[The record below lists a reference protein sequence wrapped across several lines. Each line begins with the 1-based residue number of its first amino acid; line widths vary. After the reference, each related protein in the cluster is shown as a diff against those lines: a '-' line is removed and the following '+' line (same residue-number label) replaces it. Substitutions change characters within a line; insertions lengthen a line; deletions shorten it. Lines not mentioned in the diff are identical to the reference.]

1 MNLFYIWNSILTKS
15 EMNKILLIIASF
27 IMAGSISAQT
37 MHQSAAT
44 QRSVL
49 ISQDSLKADVQKEVD
64 MKMYPVLWH
73 QTSAE
78 YRALCYQAF
87 NAAKTYIETL
97 IPNRE
102 PNEKFAIITDLDET
116 IIDNS
121 YLEAKQIKEGKEY
134 NNARWKEWVN
144 MSAATEVPGAIEF
157 LQWAASRNITIFYIS
172 NRSVSD
178 VKATLAN
185 MKKLQLPNADEE
197 HMLFLSTESTKEPRR
212 QIVAKDHKIV
222 MLMGDNLND
231 FTNLFEKKSIDDRK
245 AETDKVKDEWGK
257 KFIVLPNAIYGEW
270 ENAFYDY
277 KRNLT
282 PKEKEAKRKDLLKVY

>member
-1 MNLFYIWNSILTKS
+1 
-15 EMNKILLIIASF
+15 MNKILIVIASF
-27 IMAGSISAQT
+27 FVAGSISAQT

-49 ISQDSLKADVQKEVD
+49 ISQDSIKADVQKEVD

-87 NAAKTYIETL
+87 NVAKTYLETL
-97 IPNRE
+97 IPGRE

-178 VKATLAN
+178 VKPTLAN
-185 MKKLQLPNADEE
+185 LNKLQLPNADEE
-197 HMLFLSTESTKEPRR
+197 HMLFLSAESTKEPRR

-282 PKEKEAKRKDLLKVY
+282 PKEKETKRKDLLKVY

>member
-1 MNLFYIWNSILTKS
+1 
-15 EMNKILLIIASF
+15 MNKILIVIASF
-27 IMAGSISAQT
+27 FVAGSISAQT

-49 ISQDSLKADVQKEVD
+49 ISHDSIKADVQKEVD

-87 NAAKTYIETL
+87 NVAKTYLETL

-134 NNARWKEWVN
+134 SSARWKEWVN
-144 MSAATEVPGAIEF
+144 MSAATGVPGAVEF

-178 VKATLAN
+178 VKPTLAN
-185 MKKLQLPNADEE
+185 LKKLQLPNADEE
-197 HMLFLSTESTKEPRR
+197 HMLFLSAESTKEPRR
-212 QIVAKDHKIV
+212 QIVAKDNKIV

-245 AETDKVKDEWGK
+245 TETDKVKDEWGK

-282 PKEKEAKRKDLLKVY
+282 PKEKETKRKDLLKVY

>member
-1 MNLFYIWNSILTKS
+1 
-15 EMNKILLIIASF
+15 
-27 IMAGSISAQT
+27 MAEGISAQT

-87 NAAKTYIETL
+87 NAAKTYLETL
-97 IPNRE
+97 IPNRGT
-102 PNEKFAIITDLDET
+102 NEKFAIITDLDET

-134 NNARWKEWVN
+134 SSARWKEWVN
-144 MSAATEVPGAIEF
+144 LSAATGVPGAVEF

-178 VKATLAN
+178 VKPTLAN
-185 MKKLQLPNADEE
+185 LIKLQLPNADEE
-197 HMLFLSTESTKEPRR
+197 HMLFLSAESTKEPRR

-231 FTNLFEKKSIDDRK
+231 FSNLFEKKSIDDRK
-245 AETDKVKDEWGK
+245 METDKVKDEWGK

-282 PKEKEAKRKDLLKVY
+282 PKEKETKRKDLLKVY

>member
-1 MNLFYIWNSILTKS
+1 
-15 EMNKILLIIASF
+15 MNKILIVIASF
-27 IMAGSISAQT
+27 LVAGSISAQT

-49 ISQDSLKADVQKEVD
+49 ISQDSLKAEVQKEVD

-87 NAAKTYIETL
+87 NVAKTYLETL

>member
-1 MNLFYIWNSILTKS
+1 
-15 EMNKILLIIASF
+15 MNKILIVIASF
-27 IMAGSISAQT
+27 FVAGSISAQT

-49 ISQDSLKADVQKEVD
+49 ISQDSIKADVQKEVD

-116 IIDNS
+116 IIYNS

-134 NNARWKEWVN
+134 SSARWKEWVN

-185 MKKLQLPNADEE
+185 MKKL
-197 HMLFLSTESTKEPRR
+197 
-212 QIVAKDHKIV
+212 
-222 MLMGDNLND
+222 
-231 FTNLFEKKSIDDRK
+231 
-245 AETDKVKDEWGK
+245 
-257 KFIVLPNAIYGEW
+257 
-270 ENAFYDY
+270 
-277 KRNLT
+277 
-282 PKEKEAKRKDLLKVY
+282 

>member
-1 MNLFYIWNSILTKS
+1 
-15 EMNKILLIIASF
+15 MNKILIVIASF
-27 IMAGSISAQT
+27 LVAGSVSAQT

-87 NAAKTYIETL
+87 NVAKTYLETL
-97 IPNRE
+97 IPGRE

-144 MSAATEVPGAIEF
+144 MSAATEVPGAVEF

-212 QIVAKDHKIV
+212 KIVSKDHKIV

-231 FTNLFEKKSIDDRK
+231 FTNFFEKKSIDDRK
-245 AETDKVKDEWGK
+245 AETDKVRGEWGK

>member
-1 MNLFYIWNSILTKS
+1 
-15 EMNKILLIIASF
+15 MNKILIVIASF
-27 IMAGSISAQT
+27 LVAGSISAQT

-87 NAAKTYIETL
+87 NVAKTYLETL
-97 IPNRE
+97 IPGRE
-102 PNEKFAIITDLDET
+102 PNEKYAIITDLDET

-245 AETDKVKDEWGK
+245 AETDKVRGEWGK

-282 PKEKEAKRKDLLKVY
+282 PKEKETKRKDLLKVY

>member
-1 MNLFYIWNSILTKS
+1 
-15 EMNKILLIIASF
+15 MNKILIIIASF

-49 ISQDSLKADVQKEVD
+49 ISQDSIKADVQKEVD

-87 NAAKTYIETL
+87 NVAKTYLETL

-134 NNARWKEWVN
+134 SSARWKEWVN
-144 MSAATEVPGAIEF
+144 MSAATGVPGAVEF

-178 VKATLAN
+178 VKPTLAN
-185 MKKLQLPNADEE
+185 LIKLNLPNADEE
-197 HMLFLSTESTKEPRR
+197 HMLFLSAESTKEPRR
-212 QIVAKDHKIV
+212 QIVAKNYKIV

-245 AETDKVKDEWGK
+245 TETDKVKDEWGK

-282 PKEKEAKRKDLLKVY
+282 PKEKETKRKDLLKVY

>member
-1 MNLFYIWNSILTKS
+1 
-15 EMNKILLIIASF
+15 MNKILIVIASF
-27 IMAGSISAQT
+27 LVAGSISAQT

-87 NAAKTYIETL
+87 NVAKTYLETL
-97 IPNRE
+97 IPGRE
-102 PNEKFAIITDLDET
+102 PDEKFAIITDLDET

-144 MSAATEVPGAIEF
+144 MSAATGVPGAVEF

-178 VKATLAN
+178 VKPTLAN
-185 MKKLQLPNADEE
+185 LIKLQLPNADEE
-197 HMLFLSTESTKEPRR
+197 HMLFLSAESTKEPRR

-231 FTNLFEKKSIDDRK
+231 FSNLFEKKSIDDRK
-245 AETDKVKDEWGK
+245 TETDKVKDEWGK

-282 PKEKEAKRKDLLKVY
+282 PKEKETKRKDLLKGY

>member
-1 MNLFYIWNSILTKS
+1 
-15 EMNKILLIIASF
+15 MNKILLIIASF

-49 ISQDSLKADVQKEVD
+49 ISQDSIKADVQKEVD

-87 NAAKTYIETL
+87 NVAKTYLETL
-97 IPNRE
+97 ISNRE

-134 NNARWKEWVN
+134 SSARWKEWVN
-144 MSAATEVPGAIEF
+144 MSAATGVPGAVEF

-178 VKATLAN
+178 VKPTLAN
-185 MKKLQLPNADEE
+185 MIKLQLPNADEE
-197 HMLFLSTESTKEPRR
+197 HMLFLSAESTKEPRR
-212 QIVAKDHKIV
+212 QIVAKNYKIV

-245 AETDKVKDEWGK
+245 TETDKVKDEWGK

-282 PKEKEAKRKDLLKVY
+282 PKEKETKRKDLLKVY

>member
-1 MNLFYIWNSILTKS
+1 
-15 EMNKILLIIASF
+15 MNKLLIVIASF
-27 IMAGSISAQT
+27 LVAGSISAQT

-49 ISQDSLKADVQKEVD
+49 ISQDSIKADVQKEVD

-87 NAAKTYIETL
+87 NVAKTYLETL
-97 IPNRE
+97 IPGRE

-245 AETDKVKDEWGK
+245 AETDKVRGEWGK

-282 PKEKEAKRKDLLKVY
+282 PKEKETKRKDLLKGY

>member
-1 MNLFYIWNSILTKS
+1 
-15 EMNKILLIIASF
+15 MNKILIVIASF
-27 IMAGSISAQT
+27 LVAGSISAQT

-49 ISQDSLKADVQKEVD
+49 ISQDSIKADVQKEVD

-245 AETDKVKDEWGK
+245 TETDKVKDEWGK

-282 PKEKEAKRKDLLKVY
+282 PKEKETKRKDLLKVY

>member
-1 MNLFYIWNSILTKS
+1 
-15 EMNKILLIIASF
+15 MNKLLIFIASL

-37 MHQSAAT
+37 MQQSAEL
-44 QRSVL
+44 QRSALVV
-49 ISQDSLKADVQKEVD
+49 QDNTKADVQKEVD
-64 MKMYPVLWH
+64 IKMYPVLWH

-87 NAAKTYIETL
+87 NVAKTYLETL

-102 PNEKFAIITDLDET
+102 QNEKFAIITDLDET

-121 YLEAKQIKEGKEY
+121 YLEAKEIKNGVEY
-134 NNARWKEWVN
+134 SSQGWKDWVN
-144 MSAATEVPGAIEF
+144 MSAATGVPGAVEF

-178 VKATLAN
+178 VKPTLEN
-185 MKKLQLPNADEE
+185 LIKLQLPNADEE
-197 HMLFLSTESTKEPRR
+197 HMLFLSSESTKEPRR
-212 QIVAKDHKIV
+212 QIVAKDYKIV

-231 FTNLFEKKSIDDRK
+231 FSNLFEKKSIDDRK
-245 AETDKVKDEWGK
+245 TETDKVRDEWGK

-270 ENAFYDY
+270 ENAFYNY

-282 PKEKEAKRKDLLKVY
+282 PKEKETIRKDLLKGY

>member
-1 MNLFYIWNSILTKS
+1 
-15 EMNKILLIIASF
+15 MNKILIVIASF
-27 IMAGSISAQT
+27 FVAGSISAQT

-134 NNARWKEWVN
+134 SSARWKEWVN

-178 VKATLAN
+178 VKPTLAN

-245 AETDKVKDEWGK
+245 AETDKVRGEWGK

>member
-1 MNLFYIWNSILTKS
+1 
-15 EMNKILLIIASF
+15 MNKILIFIASF
-27 IMAGSISAQT
+27 LVAGSISAQT

-49 ISQDSLKADVQKEVD
+49 ISQDSLKAEVQKEVD

-144 MSAATEVPGAIEF
+144 MSAATEVPGAVDF

-245 AETDKVKDEWGK
+245 AETDKVRGEWGK

-282 PKEKEAKRKDLLKVY
+282 PKEKETKRKDLLKGY

>member
-1 MNLFYIWNSILTKS
+1 
-15 EMNKILLIIASF
+15 MNKILIVIASF
-27 IMAGSISAQT
+27 FVAGSISAQT

-49 ISQDSLKADVQKEVD
+49 ISQDSIKADVQKEVD

-197 HMLFLSTESTKEPRR
+197 HMLFLSAESTKEPRR

-245 AETDKVKDEWGK
+245 AETDKVRGEWGK

-282 PKEKEAKRKDLLKVY
+282 PKEKEAKRKDLLKGY

>member
-1 MNLFYIWNSILTKS
+1 MNRILIVIAFSIVA
-15 EMNKILLIIASF
+15 E
-27 IMAGSISAQT
+27 SISAQT
-37 MHQSAAT
+37 IQKSAEL

-49 ISQDSLKADVQKEVD
+49 IIQDSTKADVLKEAD
-64 MKMYPVLWH
+64 IKTYPVLWH

-87 NAAKTYIETL
+87 NVARTYLETL
-97 IPNRE
+97 IPNRG

-134 NNARWKEWVN
+134 SSASWREWVN
-144 MSAATEVPGAIEF
+144 MSAATGVPGAVDF
-157 LQWAASRNITIFYIS
+157 LQWAASQNITIFYIS

-178 VKATLAN
+178 VKPTLAN
-185 MKKLQLPNADEE
+185 IKRLQLPNADEE
-197 HMLFLSTESTKEPRR
+197 HMLFLSNESTKEPRR
-212 QIVAKDHKIV
+212 QIVAKDHKVV

-231 FTNLFEKKSIDDRK
+231 FSNLFEKKSIDDRK
-245 AETDKVKDEWGK
+245 AETDKARDEWGK
-257 KFIVLPNAIYGEW
+257 KFIVLPNAMYGEW

-277 KRNLT
+277 KRNLA
-282 PKEKEAKRKDLLKVY
+282 PNEKDAKRKDLLKGY

>member
-1 MNLFYIWNSILTKS
+1 
-15 EMNKILLIIASF
+15 
-27 IMAGSISAQT
+27 
-37 MHQSAAT
+37 
-44 QRSVL
+44 
-49 ISQDSLKADVQKEVD
+49 
-64 MKMYPVLWH
+64 
-73 QTSAE
+73 
-78 YRALCYQAF
+78 
-87 NAAKTYIETL
+87 
-97 IPNRE
+97 
-102 PNEKFAIITDLDET
+102 
-116 IIDNS
+116 
-121 YLEAKQIKEGKEY
+121 
-134 NNARWKEWVN
+134 
-144 MSAATEVPGAIEF
+144 MSAATGVPGAVEF

-245 AETDKVKDEWGK
+245 AETDKVRGEWGK

>member
-1 MNLFYIWNSILTKS
+1 
-15 EMNKILLIIASF
+15 MNKILIVIASF
-27 IMAGSISAQT
+27 LVAGSISAQT

-49 ISQDSLKADVQKEVD
+49 ISQDSIKADVQKEVD

-87 NAAKTYIETL
+87 NVAKTYLETL
-97 IPNRE
+97 IPGRE
-102 PNEKFAIITDLDET
+102 PNEKYAIITDLDET

-144 MSAATEVPGAIEF
+144 MSAATEVPGAVDF

-178 VKATLAN
+178 VNATLAN

-245 AETDKVKDEWGK
+245 AETDKVRGEWGK

-282 PKEKEAKRKDLLKVY
+282 PKEKETKRKDLLKVY

>member
-1 MNLFYIWNSILTKS
+1 
-15 EMNKILLIIASF
+15 MNKILIVIASF
-27 IMAGSISAQT
+27 FVAGSISAQT

-49 ISQDSLKADVQKEVD
+49 ISQDSIKADVQKEVD

-134 NNARWKEWVN
+134 SSARWKEWVN

>member
-1 MNLFYIWNSILTKS
+1 
-15 EMNKILLIIASF
+15 MNKILIVIASF
-27 IMAGSISAQT
+27 LVVGSISAQT

-49 ISQDSLKADVQKEVD
+49 ISQDSIKADVQKEVD

-87 NAAKTYIETL
+87 NVAKTYLETL

-134 NNARWKEWVN
+134 SSARWKEWVN

-178 VKATLAN
+178 VKPTLAN
-185 MKKLQLPNADEE
+185 LIKLNLPNADEE
-197 HMLFLSTESTKEPRR
+197 HMLFLSAESTKEPRR
-212 QIVAKDHKIV
+212 QIVAKNYKIV

-245 AETDKVKDEWGK
+245 TETDKVKDEWGK

-282 PKEKEAKRKDLLKVY
+282 PKEKETKRKDLLKVY

>member
-1 MNLFYIWNSILTKS
+1 
-15 EMNKILLIIASF
+15 MNKTLIFIASF
-27 IMAGSISAQT
+27 LVAGSISAQT

-87 NAAKTYIETL
+87 NVAKTYLETL
-97 IPNRE
+97 IPGRE
-102 PNEKFAIITDLDET
+102 PNEKYAIITDLDET

-144 MSAATEVPGAIEF
+144 MSAATGVPGAVEF

-185 MKKLQLPNADEE
+185 IKKLQLPNADEE

-212 QIVAKDHKIV
+212 QIVAKDYKIV

-231 FTNLFEKKSIDDRK
+231 FSNLFEKKSIDDRK
-245 AETDKVKDEWGK
+245 TETDKVKDEWGK

-270 ENAFYDY
+270 ENAFYNY

-282 PKEKEAKRKDLLKVY
+282 PKEKEKIRKDLLKGY

>member
-1 MNLFYIWNSILTKS
+1 
-15 EMNKILLIIASF
+15 MNKILLIIASF

-87 NAAKTYIETL
+87 NVAKTYLETL
-97 IPNRE
+97 ISNRE
-102 PNEKFAIITDLDET
+102 PSEKFAIITDLDET

-134 NNARWKEWVN
+134 SSARWKEWVN
-144 MSAATEVPGAIEF
+144 MSAATGVPGAVEF

-178 VKATLAN
+178 VKPTLAN
-185 MKKLQLPNADEE
+185 LIKLNLPNADEE
-197 HMLFLSTESTKEPRR
+197 HMLFLSAESTKEPRR
-212 QIVAKDHKIV
+212 QIVAKNYKIV

-245 AETDKVKDEWGK
+245 TETDKVKDEWGK

-282 PKEKEAKRKDLLKVY
+282 PKEKETKRKDLLKVY

>member
-1 MNLFYIWNSILTKS
+1 
-15 EMNKILLIIASF
+15 MNKILIVIASF
-27 IMAGSISAQT
+27 FVAGSISAQT

-49 ISQDSLKADVQKEVD
+49 ISQDSLKAEVQKEVD

-282 PKEKEAKRKDLLKVY
+282 PKEKETKRKDLLKGY